1 MVEKHPVCRCLLQ
14 TGCSFCHSYSAYKKI
29 RPWQEYMSRTDT
41 VPRCHLGSGETP
53 CSRRNTNIFPA
64 TDVCL
69 TSQNTRLLPFLAPS
83 ATHLT
88 VCVLP
93 AFTVP
98 ARCKCTITSLL
109 PLLRF
114 YGRYI
119 IMSFII
125 SSLYLYVNTLFSH
138 QSKKVCSQTLYF
150 SFVSFLLQESIQCV
164 KNT

>member
-1 MVEKHPVCRCLLQ
+1 
-14 TGCSFCHSYSAYKKI
+14 
-29 RPWQEYMSRTDT
+29 MSRTDT
-41 VPRCHLGSGETP
+41 VPRCHLGSGVTP

-83 ATHLT
+83 AAHLT

-93 AFTVP
+93 ALTIP

-125 SSLYLYVNTLFSH
+125 SSLYLYVNTLFSINLKRSVH
-138 QSKKVCSQTLYF
+138 KSYIFPLSHFYCKKVFNVLKIHNPP
-150 SFVSFLLQESIQCV
+150 LLLLFTGCYV
-164 KNT
+164 V

>member
-41 VPRCHLGSGETP
+41 VPRCHLGSGENP
-53 CSRRNTNIFPA
+53 GSRRNTNIFPS
-64 TDVCL
+64 TNVCL

-83 ATHLT
+83 AAHLT

-119 IMSFII
+119 IKHSSYRPYIFISI
-125 SSLYLYVNTLFSH
+125 PYFPIKLKSLFTNLIF
-138 QSKKVCSQTLYF
+138 
-150 SFVSFLLQESIQCV
+150 FLCLIFTARKYSLC
-164 KNT
+164 

>member
-29 RPWQEYMSRTDT
+29 RPRQEYMSRTDT
-41 VPRCHLGSGETP
+41 VPRCHLGSEETP

-83 ATHLT
+83 AAHLT

-98 ARCKCTITSLL
+98 ARCKYTITSLL

>member
-1 MVEKHPVCRCLLQ
+1 
-14 TGCSFCHSYSAYKKI
+14 
-29 RPWQEYMSRTDT
+29 MSKTDT
-41 VPRCHLGSGETP
+41 VPRCHLGSGENP

-83 ATHLT
+83 AAHLT
-88 VCVLP
+88 VCILP

-125 SSLYLYVNTLFSH
+125 SSLYLYINTLFPHQAKKSVHKPYIFPLSH
-138 QSKKVCSQTLYF
+138 FYFKKVFNVLKKYIIF
-150 SFVSFLLQESIQCV
+150 LFLLLFTDCYV
-164 KNT
+164 V

>member
-1 MVEKHPVCRCLLQ
+1 MSPADGVFLL
-14 TGCSFCHSYSAYKKI
+14 SFLFGVQKNPSMTRIHVKDGYGSAVPPWFRRNSLLSTEYQHIPGNWRMPYVAKYSA
-29 RPWQEYMSRTDT
+29 TAF
-41 VPRCHLGSGETP
+41 P
-53 CSRRNTNIFPA
+53 CA
-64 TDVCL
+64 
-69 TSQNTRLLPFLAPS
+69 S
-83 ATHLT
+83 AAHLT

>member
-1 MVEKHPVCRCLLQ
+1 
-14 TGCSFCHSYSAYKKI
+14 
-29 RPWQEYMSRTDT
+29 MSRTDT

-53 CSRRNTNIFPA
+53 CSRRNTSIFPA

-83 ATHLT
+83 AAHLT

-119 IMSFII
+119 IMPSII
-125 SSLYLYVNTLFSH
+125 SSLYLYVNTLFPINLKVYIQTLLFPLSH
-138 QSKKVCSQTLYF
+138 FYCKKVFNVLKIHKPP
-150 SFVSFLLQESIQCV
+150 LLLLFTGCYV
-164 KNT
+164 V

>member
-1 MVEKHPVCRCLLQ
+1 MSPADGVFLL
-14 TGCSFCHSYSAYKKI
+14 SFLFGVQKI
-29 RPWQEYMSRTDT
+29 RPWQEYMSKTDT
-41 VPRCHLGSGETP
+41 VPRCHLGSGENP

-83 ATHLT
+83 AAHLT
-88 VCVLP
+88 VCILP

-119 IMSFII
+119 LCHSSYRPYIFISI
-125 SSLYLYVNTLFSH
+125 PYFPIKLKSLFTNLIF
-138 QSKKVCSQTLYF
+138 
-150 SFVSFLLQESIQCV
+150 FLCLIFTARKYSMC
-164 KNT
+164 